1 MQAVILAGGLG
12 TRLRPFTE
20 AIPKPLLPIGEKSV
34 LEIQILHLKK
44 YGFTDIYI
52 ATNYKAD
59 YVESFMGDGSRY
71 GVRLTFS
78 KEKKPLGTCGP
89 VTLLKDRLTKPFIL
103 MNGDIL
109 TTLDFSKLY
118 RFALKN
124 DAKLTVVTKQ
134 IVTPFQFGNVT
145 SKNGYIVD
153 VEEKPNFRLE
163 ILAGIYVMK
172 PEIFPLI
179 PENQYFGMDT
189 LIKNMLASK
198 EKVAR
203 YLMEEYWIDIGR
215 LDDYEKAQEVYERH
229 FNGNG

>member
-20 AIPKPLLPIGEKSV
+20 VIPKPLLPVGEKSV
-34 LEIQILHLKK
+34 LEVQILHLKK

-52 ATNYKAD
+52 ATNYKSD
-59 YVESFMGDGSRY
+59 YIESFMGDGSRY

-78 KEKKPLGTCGP
+78 KEKEPLGTCGP
-89 VTLLKDRLTKPFIL
+89 VTLLKDRLRKPFIL

-109 TTLDFSKLY
+109 TTLNFRKLY
-118 RFALKN
+118 DFALHN
-124 DAKLTVVTKQ
+124 DAKLTVVTKK

-145 SKNGYIVD
+145 ADGDYIVD
-153 VEEKPNFRLE
+153 IEEKPNFRLE

-189 LIKNMLASK
+189 LIKNMLASR

-203 YLMEEYWIDIGR
+203 YLMKEYWIDIGR
-215 LDDYEKAQEVYERH
+215 FEDYEAAQKEFEKH
-229 FNGNG
+229 FNGTI